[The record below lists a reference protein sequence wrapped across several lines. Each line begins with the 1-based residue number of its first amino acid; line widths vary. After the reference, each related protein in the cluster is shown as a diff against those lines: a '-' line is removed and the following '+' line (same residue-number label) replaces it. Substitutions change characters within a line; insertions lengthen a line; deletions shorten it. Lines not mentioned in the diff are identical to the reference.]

1 MSEYFPEPKSSGGR
15 VKVELDL
22 SNYATKADLK
32 NATGV
37 DTSKFAKKID
47 LASLKSEVDQLDIDK
62 LVPAPVDLS
71 KLSNVVKNNDAKK
84 DVCNAKIKDIEE
96 KIPDITNLATNTTLN
111 PKITE
116 VKNEVP
122 SITDLVTNASIIA
135 KINGVKIKIPNITN
149 LATNTAP
156 TAVEN
161 KRPDR
166 SKCITT
172 ISLIYR

>member
-1 MSEYFPEPKSSGGR
+1 M
-15 VKVELDL
+15 
-22 SNYATKADLK
+22 
-32 NATGV
+32 
-37 DTSKFAKKID
+37 
-47 LASLKSEVDQLDIDK
+47 
-62 LVPAPVDLS
+62 VPVPVDLS

-84 DVCNAKIKDIEE
+84 DVCNARIKDIEE

-122 SITDLVTNASIIA
+122 SITNLVTNASIIA

-166 SKCITT
+166 SKYITT
-172 ISLIYR
+172 ISLIY